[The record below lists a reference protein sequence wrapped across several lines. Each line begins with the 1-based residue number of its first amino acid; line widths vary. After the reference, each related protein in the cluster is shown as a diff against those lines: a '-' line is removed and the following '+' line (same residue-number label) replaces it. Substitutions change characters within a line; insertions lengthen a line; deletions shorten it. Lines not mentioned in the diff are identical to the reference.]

1 MREVRYL
8 DAARADLDAAVS
20 WHETQRSR
28 DAASRFLEQ
37 IGAPIDRIVDLP
49 LAWPVSKLDPRVRVR
64 KLRRLRYAI
73 FYPLTTDAV
82 TVVAIAH
89 TSRRPGYWLER
100 VR

>member
-1 MREVRYL
+1 MREIRYL
-8 DAARADLDAAVS
+8 DAARANLDAALS
-20 WHETQRSR
+20 WHETRRSR

-37 IGAPIDRIVDLP
+37 IGASIERIVDLP

-64 KLRRLRYAI
+64 KLRRIRCAI
-73 FYPLTTDAV
+73 FYALTPDAV

-100 VR
+100 IR

>member
-1 MREVRYL
+1 MRELRYL

-20 WHETQRSR
+20 WHETQRSS
-28 DAASRFLEQ
+28 DAALRFLEQ
-37 IGAPIDRIVDLP
+37 IGASIERIVDLP

-73 FYPLTTDAV
+73 YLLTPDAL

-89 TSRRPGYWLER
+89 TSRRPGYWR
-100 VR
+100 NRIRR

>member
-8 DAARADLDAAVS
+8 DAARADFDAAVS

-37 IGAPIDRIVDLP
+37 IGASIERIADLP
-49 LAWPVSKLDPRVRVR
+49 LAWPPSKLDSRVHVR
-64 KLRRLRYAI
+64 QLRRIRYAI
-73 FYPLTTDAV
+73 FYLLSADAI

-100 VR
+100 IR